1 VKANFGLFSFA
12 IFSQNIFGF
21 VGLAL
26 WLAFFGFGY
35 FALGLVTL

>member
-26 WLAFFGFGY
+26 WLFL
-35 FALGLVTL
+35 ALAILP